1 MGGFQM
7 KITRIMS
14 SRSAR
19 DYEEEDDYIKRSR
32 SEHVEGFN
40 NLELDLPGQDLSVKP
55 QESAHQNEK
64 KEIKLKDTKQRESI
78 IDNFNNWAI
87 RKATLTVRKNTMS
100 GLIEVGK
107 NQSQE

>member
-1 MGGFQM
+1 MNIFLAINIKNFQESQNNKNDDDEESEESQEQSDSSSKPGVVKRSQTFMGGFQR

-40 NLELDLPGQDLSVKP
+40 NLEIDIPGQDLSVKP
-55 QESAHQNEK
+55 
-64 KEIKLKDTKQRESI
+64 
-78 IDNFNNWAI
+78 
-87 RKATLTVRKNTMS
+87 
-100 GLIEVGK
+100 
-107 NQSQE
+107 